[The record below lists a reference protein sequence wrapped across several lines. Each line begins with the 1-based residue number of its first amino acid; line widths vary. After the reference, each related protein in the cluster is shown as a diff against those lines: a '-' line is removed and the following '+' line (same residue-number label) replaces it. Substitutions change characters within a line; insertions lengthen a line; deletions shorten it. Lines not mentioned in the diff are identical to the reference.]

1 MRFVYAESTREGR
14 KMNRASNSGN
24 AICPGGGF
32 GLLRAMFTGVVAGA
46 LALLG
51 GAAALAQDYPSKPI
65 RLVVPFPVGGAP
77 DVLARSTGIR
87 LGERLG
93 QPVVIENRLGAGGN
107 LAYDIV
113 AKAAPDGYVIVL
125 ASTGIATNVSLY
137 KNLAYDPIRDFAP
150 ITLVASSPH
159 VLVAHPSLHAGS
171 LRELI
176 GLAKEKSSQLSFG
189 SAGSGTVLHL
199 AGEMFNV
206 MAGAQLL
213 HVPYKGASLALND
226 LLGGRVNLMFSD
238 IPNALPQIKA
248 GKLRA
253 LGVTGAQRSQA
264 LPQVPT
270 IAEAGIP
277 GYAIIAWFGL
287 LAPAATPAGIIAKLN
302 KEVVTILGDPDLRGK
317 MADLGQD
324 LVGDTPE
331 QFGAFIK
338 SEIAK
343 MGEVVKASGARPN

>member
-1 MRFVYAESTREGR
+1 MDSASSMR
-14 KMNRASNSGN
+14 SNSTVAAGFN
-24 AICPGGGF
+24 SDCFAPLRAIFIGLAT
-32 GLLRAMFTGVVAGA
+32 GLLA
-46 LALLG
+46 LFG
-51 GAAALAQDYPSKPI
+51 GAVAFAQDYPSKPI

-77 DVLARSTGIR
+77 DVLARSTGVK
-87 LGERLG
+87 LSERLG

-113 AKAAPDGYVIVL
+113 AKAAPDGYTMVL
-125 ASTGIATNVSLY
+125 ASTGVATNVSLY
-137 KNLAYDPIRDFAP
+137 KNLSYDPVRDFAP

-159 VLVAHPSLHAGS
+159 VLVAHPSVPAGS
-171 LRELI
+171 VRELI
-176 GLAKEKSSQLSFG
+176 GLAKEKSSQLNYG

-199 AGEMFNV
+199 AGEMFNF
-206 MAGAQLL
+206 MTGAQLL

-270 IAEAGIP
+270 IAEAGIA

-287 LAPAATPAGIIAKLN
+287 LAPAATPAGIVAKLN
-302 KEVVTILGDPDLRGK
+302 KEVVAVLGDPNLRGK

-343 MGEVVKASGARPN
+343 MGEVVKASGAQAN

>member
-1 MRFVYAESTREGR
+1 MDSGSNMRGAFAPGFD
-14 KMNRASNSGN
+14 
-24 AICPGGGF
+24 GGGF
-32 GLLRAMFTGVVAGA
+32 GLLRATFIGLAAGA
-46 LALLG
+46 LVLMG
-51 GAAALAQDYPSKPI
+51 GAAAFAQDYPSKPI
-65 RLVVPFPVGGAP
+65 RLIVPFPVGGAP
-77 DVLARSTGIR
+77 DVLARTTGVR

-107 LAYDIV
+107 LAYDMV
-113 AKAAPDGYVIVL
+113 AKAAPDGYTIVL
-125 ASTGIATNVSLY
+125 ASTGIASNLTLY
-137 KNLAYDPIRDFAP
+137 KDLPFDTMRDFAP
-150 ITLVASSPH
+150 ITLVARSPH
-159 VLVAHPSLHAGS
+159 VLVAHPSVAAGS
-171 LRELI
+171 VKELI
-176 GLAKEKSSQLSFG
+176 ELAKSKSSQLSFG

-206 MAGAQLL
+206 MTGAKLL

-226 LLGGRVNLMFSD
+226 LLGGRLTVMFSD

-253 LGVTGAQRSQA
+253 IGVTGAQRSQA

-287 LAPAATPAGIIAKLN
+287 LAPAATPAGIVAKLN
-302 KEVVTILGDPDLRGK
+302 KEAVAVLGDPDLRGK

-338 SEIAK
+338 SEIAR
-343 MGEVVKASGARPN
+343 MGEVVKASGAKPN

>member
-1 MRFVYAESTREGR
+1 MHSASSMMGTSAVAAGF
-14 KMNRASNSGN
+14 NRVHIA
-24 AICPGGGF
+24 
-32 GLLRAMFTGVVAGA
+32 LLRATFIGVAAGL
-46 LALLG
+46 LALS
-51 GAAALAQDYPSKPI
+51 GAERAFAQEYPSKPI

-77 DVLARSTGIR
+77 DVLARSTGAK

-107 LAYDIV
+107 LAYEMV
-113 AKAAPDGYVIVL
+113 AKAAPDGYTMVL
-125 ASTGIATNVSLY
+125 ASTGVATNVSLY
-137 KNLAYDPIRDFAP
+137 KNLPYDAVRDFAP

-159 VLVAHPSLHAGS
+159 VLVAHPSVQAS
-171 LRELI
+171 SVRELM
-176 GLAKEKSSQLSFG
+176 GLAKEKSSQLNYG

-206 MAGAQLL
+206 MAGAHLL
-213 HVPYKGASLALND
+213 HVPYKGASLALTD
-226 LLGGRVNLMFSD
+226 LLGGRVTLMFSD

-287 LAPAATPAGIIAKLN
+287 LAPAATPAGIVARLN
-302 KEVVTILGDPDLRGK
+302 KEVVAVLGDPGLRAK

-343 MGEVVKASGARPN
+343 MGEVVKASGAKPN

>member
-1 MRFVYAESTREGR
+1 MDSTLSMTNNSTVAAGFNSDRVAPL
-14 KMNRASNSGN
+14 RAIFIGL
-24 AICPGGGF
+24 AV
-32 GLLRAMFTGVVAGA
+32 GLLALFLFSGAVAF
-46 LALLG
+46 
-51 GAAALAQDYPSKPI
+51 AQDYPNKPV

-77 DVLARSTGIR
+77 DVLARSTGAK

-107 LAYDIV
+107 LAYDMV
-113 AKAAPDGYVIVL
+113 AKAAPDGYTMVL
-125 ASTGIATNVSLY
+125 ASTGVATNVSLY
-137 KNLAYDPIRDFAP
+137 KNLPYDATRDFAP
-150 ITLVASSPH
+150 ITLVARSPH
-159 VLVAHPSLHAGS
+159 VLVSHPSVAAGS
-171 LRELI
+171 VKELI
-176 GLAKEKSSQLSFG
+176 ELAKSKSSQLSFG

-206 MAGAQLL
+206 MTGSQLL

-226 LLGGRVNLMFSD
+226 LLGGRLTVMFSD

-287 LAPAATPAGIIAKLN
+287 LAPAATPAGVVAKLN
-302 KEVVTILGDPDLRGK
+302 KEVVAVLGDPDLKGK

-343 MGEVVKASGARPN
+343 MGEVVKASGAKLN

>member
-1 MRFVYAESTREGR
+1 MDSASSMR
-14 KMNRASNSGN
+14 SNSTVAAGFN
-24 AICPGGGF
+24 SDCFAPLRAIFIGLAT
-32 GLLRAMFTGVVAGA
+32 GLLA
-46 LALLG
+46 LFG
-51 GAAALAQDYPSKPI
+51 GAVAFAQDYPSKPI

-77 DVLARSTGIR
+77 DVLARSTGVK
-87 LGERLG
+87 LSERLG

-113 AKAAPDGYVIVL
+113 AKAAPDGYTMVL
-125 ASTGIATNVSLY
+125 ASTGVATNVSLY
-137 KNLAYDPIRDFAP
+137 KNLSYDPVRDFAP

-159 VLVAHPSLHAGS
+159 VLVAHPSVPAGS
-171 LRELI
+171 VRELI
-176 GLAKEKSSQLSFG
+176 GLAKEKSSQLNYG

-199 AGEMFNV
+199 AGEMFNF
-206 MAGAQLL
+206 MTGAQLL

-287 LAPAATPAGIIAKLN
+287 LAPAATPAGIVAKLN
-302 KEVVTILGDPDLRGK
+302 KEVVAVLGDPNLRGK

-343 MGEVVKASGARPN
+343 MGEVVKASGAQPN

>member
-1 MRFVYAESTREGR
+1 MDSASSMRNNSTVAAGF
-14 KMNRASNSGN
+14 NRDCLAPLRATFIGL
-24 AICPGGGF
+24 AV
-32 GLLRAMFTGVVAGA
+32 GLLALFGGVGA
-46 LALLG
+46 F
-51 GAAALAQDYPSKPI
+51 AQDYPSKPI
-65 RLVVPFPVGGAP
+65 RLIVPFPVGGAP
-77 DVLARSTGIR
+77 DVLARSTGAR

-113 AKAAPDGYVIVL
+113 AKAAPDGYTMVL
-125 ASTGIATNVSLY
+125 ASTGVATNVSLY
-137 KNLAYDPIRDFAP
+137 KNLPYDPMRDFAP

-159 VLVAHPSLHAGS
+159 VLVAHPSVRAGS
-171 LRELI
+171 VRELI
-176 GLAKEKSSQLSFG
+176 GLAKEKSSQLNFG

-206 MAGAQLL
+206 MTGAQLL

-226 LLGGRVNLMFSD
+226 LLGGRVTLMFSD

-253 LGVTGAQRSQA
+253 LGVTGARRSQA

-287 LAPAATPAGIIAKLN
+287 LAPAATPAGIVAKLN
-302 KEVVTILGDPDLRGK
+302 REVVAILGDPDFRGK

-338 SEIAK
+338 SEIGK
-343 MGEVVKASGARPN
+343 MGEVVKASGAKPN